1 MANRTHRHV
10 RLRLARQRVTPDRI
24 RARVRSRDEPRTVWQ
39 RIPWAH
45 VGTVIGALAAIG
57 GLVFTAVAT
66 YYSAAV
72 SDDQLQE
79 SRQAADRAERAQA
92 ARVSFWV
99 DTESGDRRFHVMNR
113 SPDPVTEVSF
123 RGGAPLTGPVLMTW
137 DSLAPC
143 QDFVIPVTSVVKPG
157 ALMPGDPELD
167 FRDRNGKAWQRTE
180 VALNPI
186 GHGVPPVDGTT
197 YVAGQHGAEVHDAP
211 DCGDDAG

>member
-1 MANRTHRHV
+1 M
-10 RLRLARQRVTPDRI
+10 
-24 RARVRSRDEPRTVWQ
+24 
-39 RIPWAH
+39 
-45 VGTVIGALAAIG
+45 GTVIGALAAIG

-99 DTESGDRRFHVMNR
+99 DTESGDRRLHV
-113 SPDPVTEVSF
+113 
-123 RGGAPLTGPVLMTW
+123 
-137 DSLAPC
+137 
-143 QDFVIPVTSVVKPG
+143 
-157 ALMPGDPELD
+157 

-197 YVAGQHGAEVHDAP
+197 YVAGKHGAEVHDAP
-211 DCGDDAG
+211 DCGDDTG